1 MNSVAQ
7 SDTVLPFV
15 LQHFINQTEMTQ
27 MTHDQALEQFHL
39 DMSHSICSADRQ
51 FATYLLAKRIGDA
64 ARAERIAEAWMIQHH
79 RTLRDLRG

>member
-1 MNSVAQ
+1 MAQ
-7 SDTVLPFV
+7 FDIVLPFV

-27 MTHDQALEQFHL
+27 MTYDQALEQFNL
-39 DMSHSICSADRQ
+39 DMSHSINNADRA